1 MATWNDVRRTGIL
14 PPLPY
19 EEWQPT
25 KDTLHL
31 WVQVVGKVRLATT
44 APQNHWWNVPLYVDV
59 RGLTTRRL
67 HAGDVAFALEFDFL
81 EHRLVFRTDQGHV
94 ASFALEDGLSVAG
107 FDAQLHALLAD
118 AGVDVPIR
126 EEPFGVPMKT
136 PFPEDEEHA
145 SYDADAV
152 ARFWRVL
159 EWVDDVF
166 TEFAGWSCAKTSPV
180 HLFWHSLD
188 LAVTRFSG
196 RRVPPPPADPV
207 TQEAY
212 SHELISFGFWA
223 GDANV
228 PAATFYSYAAPEPA
242 GIREQPLDPPGA
254 HWVEQ
259 GTGSLALLGYDDVRE
274 SADPRLTLLGFLQS
288 AYVAG
293 VRTAGWDEAGLRSSF
308 CPAPDALRSGL
319 F

>member
-1 MATWNDVRRTGIL
+1 MAATVTL

-19 EEWQPT
+19 EEWRPT

-31 WVQVVGKVRLATT
+31 WAQIVGKVKLATT
-44 APQNHWWNVPLYVDV
+44 TPLNHWWNVPLYVDI

-67 HAGDVAFALEFDFL
+67 HASGVAFALDFDFL
-81 EHRLVFRTDQGHV
+81 DHRLVLRTDQGHT
-94 ASFALEDGLSVAG
+94 ASFALEDGLSVAA
-107 FDAQLHALLAD
+107 FDAQLHGLLAD

-126 EEPFGVPMKT
+126 EQPFGLPMTT
-136 PFPEDEEHA
+136 PFTEDEEHA

-152 ARFWRVL
+152 TRFWRIL
-159 EWVDDVF
+159 EWVDAVL

-212 SHELISFGFWA
+212 SHELISFGFWS

-228 PAATFYSYAAPEPA
+228 PGATFYSYAAPEPV

-254 HWVEQ
+254 HWIDQ
-259 GTGSLALLGYDDVRE
+259 GTGSLAVLSYDDVRA
-274 SADPRLTLLGFLQS
+274 SADPRLTLLAFLQS
-288 AYVAG
+288 AYLAG
-293 VRTAGWDEAGLRSSF
+293 TRTAGWNEGDLRSSF
-308 CPAPDALRSGL
+308 CPAPGVIRSEL
-319 F
+319 